1 MVSTGHHN
9 KGFTI
14 VELLIVIVVIGIL
27 AAISVTLYSGIQ
39 RQALNTA
46 RLAELR
52 DWRQIF
58 EVYKA
63 ATGSYPTGD
72 APGAAGY
79 CLGTG
84 FPVSYGGVARCRQ
97 TNTDDPEFSYTE
109 ADSQALMNRIKT
121 VAEPSRGT
129 KRQVDGWVVGPWVEF
144 RPDWN
149 EFNISTVIDSED
161 EEDCTKQGFIA
172 SWSDDDSPAMICT
185 VNVHPAW

>member
-1 MVSTGHHN
+1 MQCSPESLERTAPLRALFLLKYLTECHQFLTAHLMVSTGHHN

-14 VELLIVIVVIGIL
+14 V
-27 AAISVTLYSGIQ
+27 
-39 RQALNTA
+39 
-46 RLAELR
+46 ELR